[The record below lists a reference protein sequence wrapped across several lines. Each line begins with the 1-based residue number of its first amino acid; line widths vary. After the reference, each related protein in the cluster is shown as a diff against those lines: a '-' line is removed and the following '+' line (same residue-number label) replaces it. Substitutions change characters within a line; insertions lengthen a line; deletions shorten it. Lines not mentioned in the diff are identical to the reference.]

1 MTAEV
6 NRLPVGAYN
15 PVMVNPPSADNP
27 VLFRGTRFDVQS
39 IALKRRSGGLMHREV
54 VVPANAVVVLP
65 MLDDET
71 VVLIRNERFAVG
83 QTLWELPAGTL
94 EDGENPALCAGRE
107 LLEETGYAA
116 SEVTRLIE
124 FYPTPGFCTE
134 LLTAFLARDLTFRGQ
149 DLDETERITTEAVPL
164 NQSIQMVRDNRIRD
178 AKTIATL
185 LYYQTFL
192 RTDAR

>member
-1 MTAEV
+1 MPMPEDTTT
-6 NRLPVGAYN
+6 
-15 PVMVNPPSADNP
+15 DNQI
-27 VLFRGTRFDVQS
+27 LFHGTRFDVREVE
-39 IALKRRSGGLMHREV
+39 LPKRSGGTIRREV

-65 MLDDET
+65 LLDEQT

-94 EDGENPALCAGRE
+94 EAGEDTALCAGRE

-124 FYPTPGFCTE
+124 FYPSPGFCTE
-134 LLTAFLARDLTFRGQ
+134 LLTAFLARGLVFRGQ
-149 DLDETERITTEAVPL
+149 DLDETERITTEAIPL
-164 NQSIQMVRDNRIRD
+164 NESIQMVRDNRIRD

-192 RTDAR
+192 RAGT

>member
-1 MTAEV
+1 M
-6 NRLPVGAYN
+6 
-15 PVMVNPPSADNP
+15 ADHVQPDSP
-27 VLFRGTRFDVQS
+27 VLFQGTRFAVRGVS
-39 IALKRRSGGLMHREV
+39 LARRSGGTMNREV
-54 VVPANAVVVLP
+54 VVPADAVVVLP
-65 MLDDET
+65 MLDADT

-94 EDGENPALCAGRE
+94 EVGEDPALCAGRE

-116 SEVTRLIE
+116 AEISRLIE

-134 LLTAFLARDLTFRGQ
+134 LLTAFLARELVFRGQ

-164 NQSIQMVRDNRIRD
+164 KESIQMVRDNRIRD

-192 RTDAR
+192 RTGS

>member
-1 MTAEV
+1 M
-6 NRLPVGAYN
+6 PD
-15 PVMVNPPSADNP
+15 PDSQDNP
-27 VLFRGTRFDVQS
+27 ILFRGTRFDVQS

-54 VVPANAVVVLP
+54 VVPSNAVVVLP
-65 MLDDET
+65 MLDDAT

-116 SEVTRLIE
+116 AEVQRLIE

-134 LLTAFLARDLTFRGQ
+134 LLTAYLARNLTFRGQ

-192 RTDAR
+192 RNDAR

>member
-1 MTAEV
+1 MPDDITTE
-6 NRLPVGAYN
+6 N
-15 PVMVNPPSADNP
+15 SI
-27 VLFRGTRFDVQS
+27 LFHGMRFDVRG
-39 IALKRRSGGLMHREV
+39 IELTRRTGGTVRREV

-65 MLDDET
+65 MLDDQT

-94 EDGENPALCAGRE
+94 EDGEDPALCAARE

-116 SEVTRLIE
+116 AEVARLIE
-124 FYPTPGFCTE
+124 FYPSPGFCTE
-134 LLTAFLARDLTFRGQ
+134 LLTAFLARDLAFRGQ
-149 DLDETERITTEAVPL
+149 DLDDTERITTEAIPL
-164 NQSIQMVRDNRIRD
+164 DQSIQMIRDNRIRD

-192 RTDAR
+192 RTGT

>member
-1 MTAEV
+1 MAEE
-6 NRLPVGAYN
+6 LQ
-15 PVMVNPPSADNP
+15 SESP
-27 VLFRGTRFDVQS
+27 VLYQGARFAVRGLS
-39 IALKRRSGGLMHREV
+39 LPKRSGGVMTREV
-54 VVPANAVVVLP
+54 VQPADAVVVLP
-65 MLDDET
+65 MLDDQT

-94 EDGENPALCAGRE
+94 EPGEDQALCAGRE

-116 SEVTRLIE
+116 SEITRLIE

-134 LLTAFLARDLTFRGQ
+134 LLTAFLARELAFKGQ

-164 NQSIQMVRDNRIRD
+164 NESIQMVRDNRIRD

-192 RTDAR
+192 RTGS

>member
-1 MTAEV
+1 MPDDTTT
-6 NRLPVGAYN
+6 
-15 PVMVNPPSADNP
+15 DKQ
-27 VLFRGTRFDVQS
+27 VLFHGTRFDVRQ
-39 IALKRRSGGLMHREV
+39 IELARRSGGTMRREV

-65 MLDDET
+65 MLDEKT

-94 EDGENPALCAGRE
+94 EAGEDTALCAGRE

-116 SEVTRLIE
+116 AEVTRLID
-124 FYPTPGFCTE
+124 FYPSPGFCTE
-134 LLTAFLARDLTFRGQ
+134 LLTAFLARELVFRGQ

-164 NQSIQMVRDNRIRD
+164 IESIQMVRDNRIRD

-192 RTDAR
+192 RTGHR

>member
-1 MTAEV
+1 MA
-6 NRLPVGAYN
+6 
-15 PVMVNPPSADNP
+15 NPPSADNP

-54 VVPANAVVVLP
+54 VVPSNAVVVLP

-116 SEVTRLIE
+116 AEVQRLIE

-134 LLTAFLARDLTFRGQ
+134 LLTAYLARDLTFRGQ

>member
-1 MTAEV
+1 MSDGTFTDS
-6 NRLPVGAYN
+6 PI
-15 PVMVNPPSADNP
+15 
-27 VLFRGTRFDVQS
+27 LFHGERFDVRG
-39 IALKRRSGGLMHREV
+39 IELTRRSGGVMRREV

-65 MLDDET
+65 MLDDQT
-71 VVLIRNERFAVG
+71 VVMIQNERFAVG

-94 EDGENPALCAGRE
+94 EDGEDPALCAARE

-116 SEVTRLIE
+116 VEVTRLME
-124 FYPTPGFCTE
+124 FYPSPGFCTE

-149 DLDETERITTEAVPL
+149 DLDDTERITTEAIPL
-164 NQSIQMVRDNRIRD
+164 DQSIQMIRDNRIRD

-192 RTDAR
+192 RTGT

>member
-1 MTAEV
+1 M
-6 NRLPVGAYN
+6 R
-15 PVMVNPPSADNP
+15 
-27 VLFRGTRFDVQS
+27 
-39 IALKRRSGGLMHREV
+39 REV

-65 MLDDET
+65 MLDEKT

-94 EDGENPALCAGRE
+94 EAGEDTALCAGRE

-116 SEVTRLIE
+116 AEVTRLID
-124 FYPTPGFCTE
+124 FYPSPGFCTE
-134 LLTAFLARDLTFRGQ
+134 LLTAFLARELVFRGQ

-164 NQSIQMVRDNRIRD
+164 IESIQMVRDNRIRD

-192 RTDAR
+192 RTGHR

>member
-1 MTAEV
+1 MNPA
-6 NRLPVGAYN
+6 GDCAYN
-15 PVMVNPPSADNP
+15 IPMPEGKPEQNTT
-27 VLFRGTRFDVQS
+27 LFRGTRFDVRAVELQ
-39 IALKRRSGGLMHREV
+39 RRSGGVMRREV
-54 VVPANAVVVLP
+54 VVPANAVVILP
-65 MLDDET
+65 MLDDAT

-116 SEVTRLIE
+116 ARIERLIE
-124 FYPTPGFCTE
+124 FYPSPGFCTE
-134 LLTAFLARDLTFRGQ
+134 LLNAYLARDLTFRGQ
-149 DLDETERITTEAVPL
+149 DLDETERITTEAIPL
-164 NQSIQMVRDNRIRD
+164 NQSIQMVKDNRIRD